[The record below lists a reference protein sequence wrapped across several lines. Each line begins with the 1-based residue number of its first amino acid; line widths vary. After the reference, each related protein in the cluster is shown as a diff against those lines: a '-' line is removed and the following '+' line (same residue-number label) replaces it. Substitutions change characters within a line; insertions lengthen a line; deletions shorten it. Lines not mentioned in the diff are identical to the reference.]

1 MSIESPLQVLPCYK
15 VAILHPDLGIGGAER
30 LILDA
35 ALELGELGCRVVLYT
50 GYHNATRCFEET
62 LDRGR
67 RRVSWI
73 KVHGAWMPR
82 QISGHF
88 HAPFAYA
95 RALWTAAALLLIE
108 RDIDAIIVDQVS
120 APLVLLRLFSS
131 IKIVFYCH
139 YPDMLLAKRDSWSR
153 RLYRSP
159 LDLLEQLTTGMAH
172 KILVNSEYTRKTFAR
187 TFKPLYRIG
196 LQPAILYPA
205 VGRQSTP
212 SLEKRTTSN
221 RSAMPSKYEIC
232 LSKHEDREYIA
243 FSCARH
249 ANNTQII

>member
-1 MSIESPLQVLPCYK
+1 MDFLWTVQ
-15 VAILHPDLGIGGAER
+15 
-30 LILDA
+30 
-35 ALELGELGCRVVLYT
+35 VVLYT

-196 LQPAILYPA
+196 LHPAILYPA
-205 VGRQSTP
+205 VGRQVV
-212 SLEKRTTSN
+212 
-221 RSAMPSKYEIC
+221 
-232 LSKHEDREYIA
+232 
-243 FSCARH
+243 
-249 ANNTQII
+249 

>member
-1 MSIESPLQVLPCYK
+1 MWTVQ
-15 VAILHPDLGIGGAER
+15 
-30 LILDA
+30 
-35 ALELGELGCRVVLYT
+35 VVLYT

-62 LDRGR
+62 LDRGKAQAWNTPVPFNLSPIHTGR
-67 RRVSWI
+67 RRASWI
-73 KVHGAWMPR
+73 KVHGAWLPR

-95 RALWTAAALLLIE
+95 RALWTAAALLLFE
-108 RDIDAIIVDQVS
+108 RDIDVIIVDQVS

-172 KILVNSEYTRKTFAR
+172 KILVNSEYTRITFAR
-187 TFKPLYRIG
+187 TFKPLYRTG
-196 LQPAILYPA
+196 LHPAVLYPA
-205 VGRQSTP
+205 VGRQVV
-212 SLEKRTTSN
+212 
-221 RSAMPSKYEIC
+221 
-232 LSKHEDREYIA
+232 
-243 FSCARH
+243 
-249 ANNTQII
+249 